1 MTSPAER
8 QRQVWATVA
17 GGLKLR
23 VRLTP
28 KSGQDRVEGVI
39 AGGDGPLL
47 KVRVRAVAQNGAA
60 NAALTK
66 LIAAWLDV
74 PQGAIALIAGAK
86 ARAKTLLVAGDGPAL
101 AKRARARLTQA

>member
-1 MTSPAER
+1 MTPPVER
-8 QRQVWATVA
+8 HLQAWATVA

-28 KSGQDRVEGVI
+28 KSGQDCVEGVM
-39 AGGDGPLL
+39 AGGNGPVL
-47 KVRVRAVAQNGAA
+47 KVRVRAVAHKGAA

-74 PQGAIALIAGAK
+74 PQGAVALVGGGK
-86 ARAKTLLVAGDGPAL
+86 MRAKTLLVAGDGPDL
-101 AKRARARLTQA
+101 AKRAAARLAVG

>member
-1 MTSPAER
+1 
-8 QRQVWATVA
+8 
-17 GGLKLR
+17 

-86 ARAKTLLVAGDGPAL
+86 ARAKTLLVAGDGAAL
-101 AKRARARLTQA
+101 AKRARTRLTRA